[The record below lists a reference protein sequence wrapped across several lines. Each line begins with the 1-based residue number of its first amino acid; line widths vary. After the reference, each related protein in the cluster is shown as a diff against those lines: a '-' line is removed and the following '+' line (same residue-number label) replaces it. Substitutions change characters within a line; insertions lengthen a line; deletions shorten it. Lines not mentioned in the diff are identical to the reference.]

1 MTDYWIDNVRIENS
15 YTYDN
20 DWVNG
25 SKTDLVA
32 VHVVAGKIAAI
43 ISQDEFV
50 KNNMQA
56 TYSGDSLLMLPSLTD
71 KHVHLDKLKIGEP
84 WTPIRPAKNI
94 VERFEQEIPDIN
106 RLSSSMQE
114 RAEKMIDLEKQH
126 GVTTIRSHVDIE
138 PMTDLRHFKVIKKVA
153 ENSDIKIEI
162 VAFPQH
168 GLLRSQS
175 YDLVSQ
181 ALQSGADF
189 IGGVDPYG
197 LDQDYKKSLGQTFE
211 LADKYHAG
219 VDIHVHDRNEAGTK
233 TIKEIIRL
241 TEHYHLQDKVFISHA
256 FGLNDFVGEERQSV
270 FDQLAALHIHIVT
283 SVPLDAGTIPP
294 IIELIQAGVQVHV
307 GNDNVNDSWSPYGTG
322 SVQDKLARLGEM
334 FSVNDQVGLTQ
345 LLGLVTDGKVTLDAE
360 GNRRWPVVG
369 DDANFMIVDAS
380 CAAEFVARQSAVDRV
395 SYLGR
400 FIDE

>member
-1 MTDYWIDNVRIENS
+1 
-15 YTYDN
+15 
-20 DWVNG
+20 
-25 SKTDLVA
+25 
-32 VHVVAGKIAAI
+32 
-43 ISQDEFV
+43 
-50 KNNMQA
+50 
-56 TYSGDSLLMLPSLTD
+56 
-71 KHVHLDKLKIGEP
+71 
-84 WTPIRPAKNI
+84 
-94 VERFEQEIPDIN
+94 
-106 RLSSSMQE
+106 
-114 RAEKMIDLEKQH
+114 
-126 GVTTIRSHVDIE
+126 
-138 PMTDLRHFKVIKKVA
+138 MTDLRHFKVIKKVA
-153 ENSDIKIEI
+153 ENSDIKVEI

-189 IGGVDPYG
+189 IGGVDPCG

-219 VDIHVHDRNEAGTK
+219 VDIHVHDRDEAGTK

-241 TEHYHLQDKVFISHA
+241 TEYYHLQDKVFISHA

-270 FDQLAALHIHIVT
+270 FEQLAALQIHIVT

-294 IIELIQAGVQVHV
+294 IMELIHAGVQVHV

-345 LLGLVTDGKVTLDAE
+345 LLGLVTDGKVTLNAE
-360 GNRRWPVVG
+360 GNRQWPVVG
-369 DDANFMIVDAS
+369 DEADFMLVDAS
-380 CAAEFVARQSAVDRV
+380 CAAEFVARQSRVDRV
-395 SYLGR
+395 SYLGE
-400 FIDE
+400 FVNSL